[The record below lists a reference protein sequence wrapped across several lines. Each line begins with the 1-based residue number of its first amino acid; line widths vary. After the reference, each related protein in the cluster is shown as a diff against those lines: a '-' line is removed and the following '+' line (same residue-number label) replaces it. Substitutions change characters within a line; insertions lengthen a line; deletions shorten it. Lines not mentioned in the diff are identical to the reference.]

1 MQSKPGRRV
10 ASLVAVVALA
20 VTGVGL
26 ASGSASAA
34 SGSDSNSA
42 YGVDITGWHGL
53 DTNPTV
59 SARLCNYQ
67 SSTNSFYF
75 WIKDA
80 QNGQNITSP
89 GHITPNLAPG
99 QCDYVSGEDYGAD
112 AIQVYA
118 RSGNAWT
125 FGTDPI
131 YLG

>member
-1 MQSKPGRRV
+1 MHVKLGRRV
-10 ASLVAVVALA
+10 ASLATVIALA

-42 YGVDITGWHGL
+42 HGVEITGWNQTGV
-53 DTNPTV
+53 NPTV

-67 SSTNSFYF
+67 SSANRFYF
-75 WIKDA
+75 WIRDVT
-80 QNGQNITSP
+80 GHYVTDP
-89 GHITPNLAPG
+89 WHITPVLAPG
-99 QCDYVSGEDYGAD
+99 QCEYISGEDSGSA

-118 RSGNAWT
+118 RSGSAWT